1 MLIELEY
8 SEILACVIEEDL
20 SVTSIK
26 VSSLKKIARDIEKGS
41 PSYVTNIGS
50 ESMDRM
56 LRRWKDVVVYK
67 EGTCLQVN
75 GTKKKKLEL
84 VATNR
89 PVGEGL
95 QYVKKIMN
103 SLGGK
108 DSWKNG
114 LVNG

>member
-8 SEILACVIEEDL
+8 SEILACVIDEDL
-20 SVTSIK
+20 SMTSIK

-56 LRRWKDVVVYK
+56 LRRWKDVVNK
-67 EGTCLQVN
+67 EGACLQVN
-75 GTKKKKLEL
+75 GTKKQKREL